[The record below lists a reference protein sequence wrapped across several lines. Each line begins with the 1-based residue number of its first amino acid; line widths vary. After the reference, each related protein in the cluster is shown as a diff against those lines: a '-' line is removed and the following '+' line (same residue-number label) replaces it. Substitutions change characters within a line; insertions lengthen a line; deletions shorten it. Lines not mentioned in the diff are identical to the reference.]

1 MAENNKTTTGK
12 AASKSAVYQELAAET
27 GLTRKQIAAVFDG
40 LSKIIKRELSGK
52 KGPGVFT
59 VPGLL
64 KLKLV
69 RKPATKAR
77 PGINPFTKEPITIKA
92 KPARNVVKA
101 LPLKSLKEMVK

>member
-1 MAENNKTTTGK
+1 MAENTRASAPK
-12 AASKSAVYQELAAET
+12 AASKSTIIQELATET
-27 GLTRKQIAAVFDG
+27 GLSRKQVADVFDA
-40 LSKIIKRELSGK
+40 LSKVIKRELGK

-64 KLKLV
+64 KLKV
-69 RKPATKAR
+69 KRMPATKAR
-77 PGINPFTKEPITIKA
+77 PGKNPFTGEAITIKA